1 MEFAELFG
9 IFGDVFG
16 STEGVRVFS
25 APGRVNLIG
34 EHIDYCGG
42 RVFPAALSL
51 SNTVLARRNST
62 RKVRMYATDLKIKAE
77 FDLDD
82 IDAARSLRWG
92 SYQAGVA
99 KELAAAGC
107 KLRGA
112 DMVFDSTLPFGS
124 GLSSSASIELAT
136 GLALLSL
143 ADNFSEMRPKLD
155 NVQLALIGQRAENR
169 FCGVNCGI
177 MDQFASAMGKAEH
190 AILLNCAT
198 LEYEYV
204 PLKLGDYSLV
214 LANTRKKHTLGASKY
229 NERRAEV
236 EEGLKLMHRAL
247 PEKQF
252 ANLCDYSENDFT
264 DAKRV
269 LDTEPVIRMR
279 VEHVIRENARVNKA
293 AEALKAGDLA
303 RFGVILKEANDSIR
317 YLYEVTGD
325 ELDAMFEEAQYFDY
339 CLGSRMTGAGF
350 GGCTVN
356 IVPTAL
362 TREFCAGLGKRYE
375 ARTGIVPEFYVC
387 AVGDGARELKV

>member
-9 IFGDVFG
+9 IFGYVFG

-51 SNTVLARRNST
+51 SNTVLARRNGT
-62 RKVRMYATDLKIKAE
+62 RKVRMYATDLKVKAE

-155 NVQLALIGQRAENR
+155 NVQLALIGQRAE
-169 FCGVNCGI
+169 
-177 MDQFASAMGKAEH
+177 
-190 AILLNCAT
+190 
-198 LEYEYV
+198 
-204 PLKLGDYSLV
+204 
-214 LANTRKKHTLGASKY
+214 
-229 NERRAEV
+229 
-236 EEGLKLMHRAL
+236 
-247 PEKQF
+247 
-252 ANLCDYSENDFT
+252 
-264 DAKRV
+264 
-269 LDTEPVIRMR
+269 
-279 VEHVIRENARVNKA
+279 
-293 AEALKAGDLA
+293 
-303 RFGVILKEANDSIR
+303 
-317 YLYEVTGD
+317 
-325 ELDAMFEEAQYFDY
+325 
-339 CLGSRMTGAGF
+339 
-350 GGCTVN
+350 
-356 IVPTAL
+356 
-362 TREFCAGLGKRYE
+362 
-375 ARTGIVPEFYVC
+375 
-387 AVGDGARELKV
+387 